1 MGTWDAGIFDNDEAL
16 DLVGEIVDDLQRRME
31 GWFGEQEPFI
41 EDGEGLIPPIIAIMQ
56 LLSANCGA
64 APPKPDLIARWKT
77 KYLKLWDEQI
87 DDLDPEEGFKNSRRE
102 VLVRAFKQLETTSKS
117 FWSEGTSGS
126 ATADSSRAAAK
137 AHDEDADD
145 DDEDADDD
153 DDDDD
158 DDGSAASGATDSSDK
173 RRFEFVDGKSNK
185 YWEIQLHGKSF
196 TVCWGRIGTAG
207 QTQTKDF
214 PTDDKAQHEYQK
226 LVDDKLKKGYEEIE

>member
-1 MGTWDAGIFDNDEAL
+1 MGTWDAGIFDNDAAL

-31 GWFGEQEPFI
+31 GWFGEEEPFI
-41 EDGEGLIPPIIAIMQ
+41 EDGEGLIPPSIAIMQ

-87 DDLDPEEGFKNSRRE
+87 DDLDPEEGFKKARRE
-102 VLVRAFKQLETTSKS
+102 VLARAFKQLEATSKS
-117 FWSEGTSGS
+117 FWPDSTAGS
-126 ATADSSRAAAK
+126 ATASSPKVPVPAED
-137 AHDEDADD
+137 DEED
-145 DDEDADDD
+145 DDEDDAAD
-153 DDDDD
+153 
-158 DDGSAASGATDSSDK
+158 SSTAAGAADSSDK

-214 PTDDKAQHEYQK
+214 ATDDKAQHEYQK
-226 LVDDKLKKGYEEIE
+226 LVDDTLTKGYEEIE